1 MTPQQ
6 KMLVQCSFAVVKPM
20 GERGAALFFDR
31 LFQLDPALRP
41 IISEELRG
49 ELMEMIGVAVGGLDR
64 MDQILRLVE
73 DLGRR
78 YAAYG
83 IRDEHYRT
91 VAEALLWT
99 LEKGLG
105 ENFTP
110 PVKEACGVVYFKIAT
125 AMQRG
130 AANAYMFEAVGA

>member
-6 KMLVQCSFAVVKPM
+6 KMLVQCSFAVVKRM
-20 GERGAALFFDR
+20 GETGAALFFDR
-31 LFQLDPALRP
+31 LFHLDPTLRA

-49 ELMEMIGVAVGGLDR
+49 ELMEMIGVAVRGLDR
-64 MDQILRLVE
+64 MDQVLRSVE

-78 YAAYG
+78 YAAYD
-83 IRDEHYRT
+83 IRNEHYQT

-99 LEKGLG
+99 LEKCLG

-110 PVKEACGVVYFKIAT
+110 PVKEACAVAYFKMAS
-125 AMQRG
+125 AMKRG
-130 AANAYMFEAVGA
+130 AANAYMFEAIGA